1 MKLLVSVTLVV
12 VIFLIGFIT
21 LMHYTESSS
30 IIVRYD
36 CRMLIGGWHPD
47 VPTTV
52 QKQCREKYKIGSQN
66 D

>member
-1 MKLLVSVTLVV
+1 MKLLLSISVGVV
-12 VIFLIGFIT
+12 VSLFSFI
-21 LMHYTESSS
+21 LLVHYTESKS
-30 IIVRYD
+30 VTVKYD